1 MSNGKPLSL
10 RLADKTQSRLAA
22 RSAATGERRAQLLR
36 RYAEEGLR
44 MDEHPGIVFRSG
56 PAGRRAGLAGGPDV
70 WTVISVM
77 RDLGVRGEEAIGAVA
92 DHLELHPALVQAAV
106 RYYADY
112 KEEIDELIRR
122 NEEAAERAREAWQ
135 SERAALAG

>member
-1 MSNGKPLSL
+1 MPDVKPLSL
-10 RLADKTQSRLAA
+10 RLGEKTLSRLAE
-22 RSAATGERRAQLLR
+22 RSAVTGERRAQLLR

-44 MDEHPGIVFRSG
+44 MDMHPGILFRSG

-77 RDLGVRGEEAIGAVA
+77 RDLGVRGEGAIASVA
-92 DHLELHPALVQAAV
+92 EHLELHPVLVQAAV

-135 SERAALAG
+135 RERAALAG